1 MPSAR
6 VAIILGSDSDWPVME
21 VCYTTLRELG
31 VPVQVEILSA
41 HRTSDKLREFVFS
54 SDEQG
59 IEVFIAG
66 AGMSAALPGA
76 VAAHT
81 ASPVIGVPLAS
92 GPLQGVDSLLSMVQM
107 PPGVPVATM
116 AIGAAGAKNAAL
128 LAVQMLALG
137 DPKLAEAIKK
147 FKRIQAETVDRKNQ
161 TLRERLG
168 LG

>member
-1 MPSAR
+1 MAGSK

-21 VCYTTLRELG
+21 VCYTTLKELG
-31 VPVQVEILSA
+31 VPARVEVLSA
-41 HRTSDKLREFVFS
+41 HRTPDKLREFVFS

-59 IEVFIAG
+59 IGVFIAA

-81 ASPVIGVPLAS
+81 VRPVIGVPLAS

-107 PPGVPVATM
+107 PQGVPVATV
-116 AIGAAGAKNAAL
+116 AIGASGAKNAAL
-128 LAVQMLALG
+128 LAVQMLALS
-137 DPKLAEAIKK
+137 DPKLADAIKK
-147 FKRIQAETVDRKNQ
+147 FKRIQAETVDKKNQ

>member
-21 VCYTTLRELG
+21 VCYVTLQELG
-31 VPVQVEILSA
+31 VGVQMEILSA
-41 HRTSDKLREFVFS
+41 HRTPDKLREFVFS

-81 ASPVIGVPLAS
+81 ARPVIGVPLAS

-107 PPGVPVATM
+107 PQGVPVATM

-128 LAVQMLALG
+128 LAVQILALG

>member
-1 MPSAR
+1 MARAR
-6 VAIILGSDSDWPVME
+6 VAILLGSDSDWTVME
-21 VCYTTLRELG
+21 VCYTTLRELD
-31 VPVQVEILSA
+31 VPARVEILSA
-41 HRTSDKLREFVFS
+41 HRTPDKLRESIFS
-54 SDEQG
+54 FEEQG

-76 VAAHT
+76 VAAYT
-81 ASPVIGVPLAS
+81 ARPVIGVPLAS

-128 LAVQMLALG
+128 LATQMLALG
-137 DPKLAEAIKK
+137 DPRLAEALKK
-147 FKRIQAETVDRKNQ
+147 FKSIQVETVDKKNQ
-161 TLRERLG
+161 TLRERHG